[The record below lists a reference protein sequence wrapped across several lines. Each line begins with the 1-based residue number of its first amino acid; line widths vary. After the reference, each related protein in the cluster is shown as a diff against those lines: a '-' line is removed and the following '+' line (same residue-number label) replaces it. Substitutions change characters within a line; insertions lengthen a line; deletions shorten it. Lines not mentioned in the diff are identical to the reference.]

1 MSSTWP
7 VRRTGRRPWC
17 GDTPAPGTRWPLRS
31 SASRRSLSAGSSPSR
46 RTSSTRT
53 PTFSAAAWSR
63 RCPASATGSWPRSA
77 STPTCEPSSFPL
89 PPSRSCQ
96 TWTWRVH
103 AAPPSREATR
113 WDGHPQT
120 FPALK
125 PRTNRE
131 LTNCAWSARFRLVAE
146 EQDAGGGR
154 YATGEPQPDRPG
166 GLPEQP
172 LSGAEHQRVH
182 EQLVLVDEL
191 VFDQRLDED
200 TAAEHDDGA
209 VPALFQVV
217 DRGDHIARQH
227 VRAGPPQTG
236 QRPRNDVLRGGV
248 QVCRDRVGVRLG
260 WPVRRHVLV
269 GPAAEKIGRGG

>member
-31 SASRRSLSAGSSPSR
+31 SASRRSPSAGSSPSR
-46 RTSSTRT
+46 RTSSSRT
-53 PTFSAAAWSR
+53 PTFSAAACSR
-63 RCPASATGSWPRSA
+63 RCLSSATGFWPRSA

-103 AAPPSREATR
+103 AGPPSRAATL

-120 FPALK
+120 FPA
-125 PRTNRE
+125 PEARRRTRE
-131 LTNCAWSARFRLVAE
+131 PTNCVWSARFRLVAE

-154 YATGEPQPDRPG
+154 YATGEPQRDRPG
-166 GLPEQP
+166 CLPEQP
-172 LSGAEHQRVH
+172 LSGAEHQWVH

-191 VFDQRLDED
+191 VFDQRLHQD
-200 TAAEHDDGA
+200 TAAEHDDGP

-217 DRGDHIARQH
+217 DRGNHITRQH
-227 VRAGPPQTG
+227 VR
-236 QRPRNDVLRGGV
+236 
-248 QVCRDRVGVRLG
+248 
-260 WPVRRHVLV
+260 
-269 GPAAEKIGRGG
+269 